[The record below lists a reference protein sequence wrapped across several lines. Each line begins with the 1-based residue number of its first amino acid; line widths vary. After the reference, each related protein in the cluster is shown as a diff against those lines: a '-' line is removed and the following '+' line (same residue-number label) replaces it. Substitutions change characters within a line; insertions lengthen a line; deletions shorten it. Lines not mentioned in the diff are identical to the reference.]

1 MNKFKNPVVGII
13 GGKGHM
19 GALFR
24 AFFRDRGINVIIS
37 DLKTSLTNKKV
48 AQQADITII
57 SVPINKTENV
67 IKEVIPHIPKDSAIM
82 DFTSVK
88 IMPVKAMLKGKCEVL
103 GMHPMFGDSNPIPGQ
118 AIILT
123 PTKRSGKWSKWMAD
137 FLQENQVKIRKMS
150 PREHDKLM
158 NVAQGLIH
166 FADITFADAL
176 RRTKV
181 PTKELLKL
189 TSKASELKIQLAA
202 RIIDQ
207 DSGLYGNIQIENP
220 NTLKS
225 LKLYKKSV
233 EDLIKIVKKKDLKA
247 FNKYFENCKKF
258 FKSYTKEAFD
268 LSSYLIDKLVQKERK
283 NSTSKSRNPKKSDIA
298 VLGPK
303 NTFSEM
309 AADKYDKKKNKFYTT
324 TIDEVFELVA
334 KGKVEKG
341 IVPIENKLEGTIR
354 ETLDNLFEKNVKI
367 SEEINIPISHTFIT
381 LLHAKASDIKTVYS
395 HPQALKQCKRFLKKN
410 FPKAILL
417 STTSTAY
424 AIEKIITKND
434 KSCAAIAP
442 KIAAERENLKI
453 LKENIEDEKNN
464 STTFVVVQKGRPTSR
479 SVQKNCTKTSIAF
492 HFDKDSP
499 GSLFTVFKDFADA
512 KINMTKVES
521 RPTQASFGDYIF
533 YLDFKGCLSEPHVQ
547 KILKKIEAKVAKMKV
562 LGSY

>member
-1 MNKFKNPVVGII
+1 MQNPVIGII

-19 GALFR
+19 GALFG
-24 AFFRDRGINVIIS
+24 AFFRDRGVKVIIS
-37 DLKTSLTNKKV
+37 DLKTPLTNKKV
-48 AQQADITII
+48 AQEADITIV
-57 SVPINKTENV
+57 SVPINKAEKV
-67 IKEVIPHIPKDSAIM
+67 IKEIIPHVPIDCAIM

-88 IMPVKAMLKGKCEVL
+88 IMPVNTMLKGKCEVL
-103 GMHPMFGDSNPIPGQ
+103 GMHPMFGNSNPIPGQ
-118 AIILT
+118 SIILT
-123 PTKRSGKWSKWMAD
+123 PTKRSGKWSQWIEK
-137 FLQENQVKIRKMS
+137 FLKENQVKIRTMS
-150 PREHDKLM
+150 PAEHDKMM

-176 RRTKV
+176 RRTKM

-189 TSKASELKIQLAA
+189 TSKASELKVQLAA

-207 DSGLYGNIQIENP
+207 DPGLYANIQIENP
-220 NTLKS
+220 NTLTS

-233 EDLIKIVKKKDLKA
+233 EELIRIVQKKDLKA
-247 FNKYFENCKKF
+247 FEKYFKDCQKH
-258 FKSYTKEAFD
+258 FKSYSKEAFD
-268 LSSYLIDKLVQKERK
+268 TSSYLIDKLVQKERK
-283 NSTSKSRNPKKSDIA
+283 KSTAKPQKAKKSDIA

-309 AADKYDKKKNKFYTT
+309 AADKYDNKKNKYYAT

-334 KGKVEKG
+334 KGRVEKG

-367 SEEINIPISHTFIT
+367 SEEINLPINHTLII
-381 LLHAKASDIKTVYS
+381 LPHAKEKDIKTIYS

-417 STTSTAY
+417 STTSTAF

-442 KIAAERENLKI
+442 KIAAEREKLKP
-453 LKENIEDEKNN
+453 LDENIEDEKNN
-464 STTFVVVQKGRPTSR
+464 STSFIVVQKGRPTPKT
-479 SVQKNCTKTSIAF
+479 VQKNCKKTSIAF

-512 KINMTKVES
+512 KINMTKIES
-521 RPTQASFGDYIF
+521 RPTKASLGDYIF
-533 YLDFKGCLSEPHVQ
+533 YLDFDGCISEPKVA
-547 KILKKIEAKVAKMKV
+547 KILKKVEAKVARMKV